1 MKCEFKIFDYG
12 SNREFGDKVCRLA
25 ERNNA
30 KVFRPFM
37 NPVSVYL

>member
-1 MKCEFKIFDYG
+1 MKCEFKVFDYG

-30 KVFRPFM
+30 KVHHM
-37 NPVSVYL
+37 NGISVFL